1 MKQHK
6 MHRISYIAK
15 RFIIIFALTCVMVSP
30 KEIGQADAQVFIISD
45 EEYMN
50 NTRYGTGDI
59 NNVPILPQGGQLDW
73 TLAPIGDGVL
83 LLLGL
88 GGAYLFSKRRKRE

>member
-1 MKQHK
+1 MKQHR

-30 KEIGQADAQVFIISD
+30 KEIGMADAQVFIISD

-88 GGAYLFSKRRKRE
+88 GGAYLFGKRRKRE

>member
-1 MKQHK
+1 
-6 MHRISYIAK
+6 MHIISYIAK

-59 NNVPILPQGGQLDW
+59 NNVPLLPQGGQLDW

-88 GGAYLFSKRRKRE
+88 GGAYLFGKRRKRK

>member
-1 MKQHK
+1 MKQHRK
-6 MHRISYIAK
+6 HRISYIAK

-30 KEIGQADAQVFIISD
+30 MDIGQADAQIFIMSD

-50 NTRYGTGDI
+50 NNRLTPPPGY
-59 NNVPILPQGGQLDW
+59 VPILPQGGQEDW
-73 TLAPIGDGVL
+73 IYAPLGDGML

-88 GGAYLFSKRRKRE
+88 GGAYLFGKRRKRE

>member
-1 MKQHK
+1 MKQHR
-6 MHRISYIAK
+6 MHRINYIAK
-15 RFIIIFALTCVMVSP
+15 RLIVILALACFMVSP

-50 NTRYGTGDI
+50 NTRYGTSDI

-88 GGAYLFSKRRKRE
+88 GGAYLFGKRRKRK